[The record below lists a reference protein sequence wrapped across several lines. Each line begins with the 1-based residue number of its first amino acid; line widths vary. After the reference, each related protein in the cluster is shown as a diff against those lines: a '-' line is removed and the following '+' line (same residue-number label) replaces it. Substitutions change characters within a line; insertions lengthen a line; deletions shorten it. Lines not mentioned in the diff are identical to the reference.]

1 MSSLDTVAL
10 EPASAAGPQVD
21 QASYPGAAGRVCV
34 RCLMDQSD
42 PAISFGTDGICS
54 HCRRYEKLAAATLR
68 TGDEGTRQLG
78 AIADQIR
85 AAGKGKRY
93 DCVMGVSG
101 GVDST
106 YVAYVATRLGLR
118 PLAVH
123 MDNGWDSELAVKNIE
138 RVLAHLRIDL
148 HTEVLD
154 WEEFRDLQLSF
165 LKASVPDGEIPTDH
179 AIGAVIYRVAARHGI
194 SYIIS
199 GSNVVTE
206 GILPGTWTYG
216 VWDYRYIAGVQRR
229 FGSVP
234 LRTFPH
240 YSLAHLFH
248 YTSVRK
254 IRTVRPLNYI
264 PYVKHDVMKILEN
277 ELGWRYYGGK
287 HYESIYTR
295 FFQGYVLPRKFG
307 IDKRKAHLSTL
318 INSGQIS
325 REAALTEIA
334 TNGYAGKLQ
343 AEDREYTIKKLGV
356 TPEAFEA
363 IMNLPVRSHADYP
376 NLEGVLRGAKNIVRT
391 AQRWR
396 LLPQSLEGAI

>member
-1 MSSLDTVAL
+1 MSPTTSPAPPHEAL
-10 EPASAAGPQVD
+10 AGRRHD
-21 QASYPGAAGRVCV
+21 NHSYPGAIGQVCV
-34 RCLMDQSD
+34 HCLMDESD
-42 PAISFGTDGICS
+42 PSIVFDDTGVCS
-54 HCRRYEKLAAATLR
+54 HCHRYKKIAAVALR
-68 TGDEGTRQLG
+68 TGEEGRRQLD
-78 AIADQIR
+78 ALAAQVR
-85 AAGKGKRY
+85 AAGKGRPY

-106 YVAYVATRLGLR
+106 YVAYIAKQLGLR

-138 RVLAHLRIDL
+138 RVLKHLEIDL

-194 SYIIS
+194 SCIVS

-216 VWDYRYIAGVQRR
+216 IWDYRYISGVHRR

-240 YSLAHLFH
+240 YSLAHLFY

-254 IRTVRPLNYI
+254 VRTLRPLNYI
-264 PYVKHDVMKILEN
+264 PYVKHDVMKVLEN
-277 ELGWRYYGGK
+277 DLGWRYYGGK

-295 FFQGYVLPRKFG
+295 FFLPRKFR

-318 INSGQIS
+318 INAGQIS
-325 REAALTEIA
+325 RQAALEEI
-334 TNGYAGKLQ
+334 TSNTYTDKLQ
-343 AEDREYTIKKLGV
+343 SEDREYAIKKLGI
-356 TPEAFEA
+356 TTDEFAA
-363 IMNLPVRSHADYP
+363 IMAAPVKSHADYP
-376 NLEGVLRGAKNIVRT
+376 NLEGVLRSVKNTVRT

-396 LLPQSLEGAI
+396 ILPQSLEGAI